1 VNSLRDSPKLRLLH
15 LAETYPPDYGGGAAI
30 VIQDLC
36 RSLADRGHEVR
47 VLCVENAD
55 REPYTA
61 RVDWDGEVRVDR
73 VNLPYFKTED
83 PDGWRLGLLAWRRHE
98 RRVARLLEWHLT
110 AWKPDLV
117 HYHTTR
123 PFGEEGLIA
132 IHRRGIPLIGMLHE
146 AWMICPRLMLLRSPM
161 AEPCAG
167 PTPLGCLE
175 CVYSH
180 YDGSRRRAAIK
191 LPWRLLK
198 LGIYPAY
205 RVWRRKQARRSLEA
219 AVACSQFM
227 ARVHKPHIAGEVLGV
242 RLGLPPILITHKG
255 RPANRPLRFGFVA
268 GFQPHKGI
276 WHVLDAAASL
286 KKAGLA
292 FELHIWGP
300 GQEDSDREIASRNL
314 EDCVFLRGM
323 YRSEEIW
330 RVYSEIDVALMATTV
345 CEPFGRVPI
354 EAASVGVPTI
364 APAVGGITESIRDD
378 VDGLLYTFRDSDDLK
393 RQMQRV
399 LEEKGL
405 VERLV
410 EGLQPPP
417 EVESMAVAIEE
428 FYLSTL
434 GRARQSAFGRE
445 EPLRQVAHQ

>member
-1 VNSLRDSPKLRLLH
+1 
-15 LAETYPPDYGGGAAI
+15 
-30 VIQDLC
+30 
-36 RSLADRGHEVR
+36 
-47 VLCVENAD
+47 
-55 REPYTA
+55 
-61 RVDWDGEVRVDR
+61 
-73 VNLPYFKTED
+73 
-83 PDGWRLGLLAWRRHE
+83 
-98 RRVARLLEWHLT
+98 
-110 AWKPDLV
+110 
-117 HYHTTR
+117 
-123 PFGEEGLIA
+123 
-132 IHRRGIPLIGMLHE
+132 
-146 AWMICPRLMLLRSPM
+146 
-161 AEPCAG
+161 
-167 PTPLGCLE
+167 
-175 CVYSH
+175 
-180 YDGSRRRAAIK
+180 
-191 LPWRLLK
+191 
-198 LGIYPAY
+198 
-205 RVWRRKQARRSLEA
+205 
-219 AVACSQFM
+219 
-227 ARVHKPHIAGEVLGV
+227 
-242 RLGLPPILITHKG
+242 
-255 RPANRPLRFGFVA
+255 
-268 GFQPHKGI
+268 
-276 WHVLDAAASL
+276 
-286 KKAGLA
+286 
-292 FELHIWGP
+292 
-300 GQEDSDREIASRNL
+300 
-314 EDCVFLRGM
+314 M